1 MGDIE
6 KKYFLNKEM
15 IEELRTI
22 QKEKNRVELD
32 CSGSEVVEV
41 QQKNDCPFVERKEK
55 IETPESVKEPETV
68 KGPESNRQFV
78 ATNSPKFN
86 NIVTAIQQRRA
97 ALSVVYKYFR
107 FDKNG
112 EDIIEQEYKKAFQE

>member
-1 MGDIE
+1 MADIE

-15 IEELRTI
+15 VEELQTI

-41 QQKNDCPFVERKEK
+41 KQKNDCPFVERKEK
-55 IETPESVKEPETV
+55 TETPKEVKEPE
-68 KGPESNRQFV
+68 SSQQFV

-86 NIVTAIQQRRA
+86 NIITAIQSRRA
-97 ALSVVYKYFR
+97 TPSVVYKYFR

-112 EDIIEQEYKKAFQE
+112 DEIIEQEYKKAFQE